1 MNPNAGIASMP
12 ADPNVPMHLHCLE
25 SRDGCW
31 LLMAGRRMIAAFA
44 SRGEAGDYARDL
56 AKRGVEV
63 MVRFEARRGM
73 GFAGD

>member
-1 MNPNAGIASMP
+1 MNPSEGIASML
-12 ADPNVPMHLHCLE
+12 ADPNMPMQLHCLE
-25 SRDGCW
+25 GRDGYW
-31 LLMAGRRMIAAFA
+31 LLMAGRRLIAAFA